1 MDNHNPVT
9 ADKAKWYETR
19 RNELLKLLEK
29 TSKVEIPEKYAQ
41 EMGFIRK
48 KCLENQ
54 FEIVLVGEFQG
65 GKSTTFNALCDGRD
79 LSPRGLGGGGIKTS
93 AAIISA
99 QNISDNET
107 KAGLDEWAEIT
118 FKTKYEIQKGM
129 FDLLRDALIE
139 DKPFKDSLKLKQD
152 DFISAMSDPSEFARL
167 LDLDSPVH
175 RKAVKTILSQ
185 YWEAWSQ
192 DKASLDEDTKDRLRI
207 ATLQERFY
215 GTKEYEKLLSRNV
228 LGLSDF
234 QPLIAFPSDW
244 IIRWKDGKEAS
255 FTWEEAAFVFI
266 ARVLLRIKSESL
278 AKLGCRITDCPGL
291 FANAYDTAVARGAI
305 SNADAVWYL
314 IGGEKQIGA
323 KDIDSLEFIKR
334 MGMIS
339 KVISSVN
346 LRLKN
351 ESNMNLIFQ
360 TTQNI
365 LRENKFTFPVLRY
378 NAKLA
383 FLARQGIRVNKGD
396 KFSEYEQNCMR
407 IDSELEGNSST
418 DEMWLEM
425 VNNLGTKEY
434 RNIEKI
440 TDESVQKVL
449 DGSHIEE
456 ILSFLSQEII
466 TKKSHSIL
474 IDNGS
479 KKAADALQEYEGQL
493 KMSEDAALQDKAE
506 WEKKVQENQTALEN
520 FIRKSKD
527 IVEDS
532 TLFCEKRMMSK
543 ALASELV
550 KSSLN
555 NDFAKQVTEV
565 IAKSVFSK
573 QWKPYLSK
581 KNYKEAI
588 MKETAPE
595 IGSLAVCALQR
606 TLESW
611 KTGIENE
618 GDNWQVLKHRL
629 NRVSKD
635 IKKLWEK
642 ESENQDYIKDLQLN
656 LPTQDDLA
664 TELTAMQNVI
674 FDNKDL
680 LKTMDG
686 NRLGIGTILLA
697 VILSPILLWV
707 GWCALIDY
715 VFSVKDSWSV
725 WGSIKKEFQEQE
737 TKTKE
742 SLYNTIS
749 SGLKSDELRALVSE
763 KYIDVFERIQD
774 SCLKNIERSI
784 DNLLICFKAD
794 HVDPAKRNLNESERR
809 RKEIAEKN
817 HNIRKEQIEPLRK
830 EIRAFEQRVT
840 AELNLK

>member
-1 MDNHNPVT
+1 
-9 ADKAKWYETR
+9 
-19 RNELLKLLEK
+19 
-29 TSKVEIPEKYAQ
+29 
-41 EMGFIRK
+41 
-48 KCLENQ
+48 
-54 FEIVLVGEFQG
+54 
-65 GKSTTFNALCDGRD
+65 
-79 LSPRGLGGGGIKTS
+79 
-93 AAIISA
+93 
-99 QNISDNET
+99 
-107 KAGLDEWAEIT
+107 
-118 FKTKYEIQKGM
+118 
-129 FDLLRDALIE
+129 
-139 DKPFKDSLKLKQD
+139 
-152 DFISAMSDPSEFARL
+152 
-167 LDLDSPVH
+167 
-175 RKAVKTILSQ
+175 
-185 YWEAWSQ
+185 
-192 DKASLDEDTKDRLRI
+192 
-207 ATLQERFY
+207 
-215 GTKEYEKLLSRNV
+215 
-228 LGLSDF
+228 
-234 QPLIAFPSDW
+234 
-244 IIRWKDGKEAS
+244 
-255 FTWEEAAFVFI
+255 
-266 ARVLLRIKSESL
+266 
-278 AKLGCRITDCPGL
+278 
-291 FANAYDTAVARGAI
+291 
-305 SNADAVWYL
+305 
-314 IGGEKQIGA
+314 
-323 KDIDSLEFIKR
+323 
-334 MGMIS
+334 
-339 KVISSVN
+339 
-346 LRLKN
+346 
-351 ESNMNLIFQ
+351 
-360 TTQNI
+360 
-365 LRENKFTFPVLRY
+365 
-378 NAKLA
+378 
-383 FLARQGIRVNKGD
+383 
-396 KFSEYEQNCMR
+396 
-407 IDSELEGNSST
+407 
-418 DEMWLEM
+418 
-425 VNNLGTKEY
+425 
-434 RNIEKI
+434 
-440 TDESVQKVL
+440 
-449 DGSHIEE
+449 
-456 ILSFLSQEII
+456 
-466 TKKSHSIL
+466 
-474 IDNGS
+474 
-479 KKAADALQEYEGQL
+479 
-493 KMSEDAALQDKAE
+493 
-506 WEKKVQENQTALEN
+506 
-520 FIRKSKD
+520 
-527 IVEDS
+527 
-532 TLFCEKRMMSK
+532 MMSK

-774 SCLKNIERSI
+774 SCLKNIEKSI
-784 DNLLICFKAD
+784 DNLLVCFKAD
-794 HVDPAKRNLNESERR
+794 HVDPAKRNLNESEQR

-817 HNIRKEQIEPLRK
+817 HSIRKEQIEPLRK

-840 AELNLK
+840 AELNQK